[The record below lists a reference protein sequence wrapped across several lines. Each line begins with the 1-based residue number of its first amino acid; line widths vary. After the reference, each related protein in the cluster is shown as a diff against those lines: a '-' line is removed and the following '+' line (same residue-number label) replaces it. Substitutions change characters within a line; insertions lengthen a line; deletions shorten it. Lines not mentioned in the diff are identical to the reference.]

1 MLATASGR
9 PVTQTEDARRRQ
21 TNWKLDSAA
30 SRPGKLPGFRDQDSD
45 FRNEDSDFRNDDSD
59 FRNQVPDFRDL
70 RKSGNIDQKV
80 GIILRTFSSI

>member
-45 FRNEDSDFRNDDSD
+45 FRNE
-59 FRNQVPDFRDL
+59 VPTFGIKIPTFGIKFPIL
-70 RKSGNIDQKV
+70 GIFEKV
-80 GIILRTFSSI
+80 GILTGK